1 MSTSCSRCGEDTSG
15 TFCSHC
21 GAALKGAICPSCD
34 GALTPGAQFCHHCGA
49 SMPGA
54 GGTTGANRVPWI
66 VTGVALVAVI
76 ALVLFQ
82 ASRASTDAAPGEGG
96 AMGGGVPLAGN
107 APFAGGGMP
116 SVGDISRMSP
126 QEQADRLFNRV
137 MRYASE
143 GKGDSAAIFAPMAI
157 QAFEMLAPLDVH
169 QHYDLGLVA
178 SVSGDLV
185 RAKGEADSI
194 LKQNPNDLLGLALA
208 IRVAEASRNSA
219 ARGDFE
225 KRLIAAEP
233 AERKTGRQEYQDHG
247 FDIDAALKDARSRK
261 P

>member
-1 MSTSCSRCGEDTSG
+1 
-15 TFCSHC
+15 
-21 GAALKGAICPSCD
+21 
-34 GALTPGAQFCHHCGA
+34 
-49 SMPGA
+49 MPGA
-54 GGTTGANRVPWI
+54 ASAGGTSRVPWI
-66 VTGVALVAVI
+66 VTGVALLAVI

-82 ASRASTDAAPGEGG
+82 ASRASTAAAPGEE
-96 AMGGGVPLAGN
+96 ASMGGGVPLAAN

-143 GKGDSAAIFAPMAI
+143 GKGDSAAIFAPMAM
-157 QAFEMLAPLDVH
+157 QALEMLAPLNVH
-169 QHYDLGLVA
+169 QRYDLGLVA
-178 SVSGDLV
+178 SVAGDLV
-185 RAKGEADSI
+185 RAKLEADSI
-194 LKQNPNDLLGLALA
+194 LKKNPNDLLGLTLA
-208 IRVAEASRNSA
+208 IRVAEASGNSA

-233 AERKTGRQEYQDHG
+233 AERKTARQEYQDHG
-247 FDIDAALKDARSRK
+247 FDIDAALKEARSRK